1 MSRFENIT
9 EEWYWFPT
17 LDRGYPIAYRDGHS
31 SVNVD
36 IVNYPGFKEFLG
48 ADGDELEHCMFNLTR
63 AYIDYNDVLTLKY
76 TSKVISNIYAKLKIK
91 LQTEEKHII
100 IRDSMFWPSRL
111 TLSDFKAHCPE
122 YLSTCDKI
130 HAWDQQAA
138 EIEKLRAENA
148 ALRAE
153 IEHLRYRPGGP
164 GYDAVAEH
172 FAALVTQ

>member
-17 LDRGYPIAYRDGHS
+17 IDRGYPIAYRDGRS

-36 IVNYPGFKEFLG
+36 IVNYPGFKEFIG
-48 ADGDELEHCMFNLTR
+48 VDNAELERCMFNFTR
-63 AYIDYNDVLTLKY
+63 AYIDFDDVLTLRY
-76 TSKVISNIYAKLKIK
+76 TSRVISNIYAKLKIK
-91 LQTEEKHII
+91 LHTEEKRII
-100 IRDSMFWPSRL
+100 IRGDDVFRWAAL
-111 TLSDFKAHCPE
+111 DEFKMNYPE

-130 HAWDQQAA
+130 RAWGQQAA

-148 ALRAE
+148 VLRAE

-164 GYDAVAEH
+164 GYDAAEAH
-172 FAALVTQ
+172 FAELVTQ